1 MKTKKT
7 KKLTLNSETLRNLQ
21 DADLKQVVG
30 GAGSDVIY
38 GGTPSADGDASS
50 GCTVQAFKPRG

>member
-7 KKLTLNSETLRNLQ
+7 KKLTLNTETLRNLQ

-30 GAGSDVIY
+30 GAGSDVY
-38 GGTPSADGDASS
+38 VSPSTEGNAGS
-50 GCTVQAFKPRG
+50 GCTAREFIRG